1 MFQKSSLLSLFGF
14 ILCAVVCPVAS
25 AEQSRLV
32 DMLYCRVTSAM
43 QTLDV
48 EAEVN
53 GDNLLTNLRVWT
65 YGHGSSSLIEKIDS
79 VVGVEVPEVLEIF
92 KSYRPAANYDI
103 SGTVMKGPALVF
115 KLDRSGDSQFVLNT
129 RYANGQN
136 SEARLIM
143 AGRDS
148 PVQFHSFQCR
158 VSPSYTR

>member
-53 GDNLLTNLRVWT
+53 GEAMSR
-65 YGHGSSSLIEKIDS
+65 I
-79 VVGVEVPEVLEIF
+79 P
-92 KSYRPAANYDI
+92 
-103 SGTVMKGPALVF
+103 LVF
-115 KLDRSGDSQFVLNT
+115 V
-129 RYANGQN
+129 N
-136 SEARLIM
+136 S
-143 AGRDS
+143 
-148 PVQFHSFQCR
+148 
-158 VSPSYTR
+158 